1 VIKLTATSLRIIG
14 SILLLVGYFILLY
27 VDVKLGCY
35 FRLIGGLAMVPFCVK
50 IKTWDIVGLQT
61 FFATI
66 DISKII
72 QLSYEN

>member
-1 VIKLTATSLRIIG
+1 MIKLTATSLRIIG

>member
-1 VIKLTATSLRIIG
+1 MKLTPTSLRIIG
-14 SILLLVGYFILLY
+14 SILLIVGYFILLY
-27 VDVKLGCY
+27 VDVKTGCW
-35 FRLIGGLAMVPFCVK
+35 FRLIGGLVMVPFSIE
-50 IKTWDIVGLQT
+50 IKTWDVVGLQV

>member
-1 VIKLTATSLRIIG
+1 VIKLTSASLRIIG

-27 VDVKLGCY
+27 VDVKLRCY